1 MNFES
6 SCQCSIEALKILSE
20 LQNVHAVVNVETIL
34 DLIHRV
40 CTQGNN
46 MVQCKDCTKTPQS
59 SIVALPALSEK
70 CLPLL
75 EALCSA
81 YDISTQPGIFD
92 SAMLAFEQPPS
103 PFICIRS
110 KVIMGKTELDEG
122 ESRLLVRTVLGRNL
136 VRLVQ
141 LMEGLKGI
149 FLVMS
154 KSSHMSHNRTSTLR
168 ACELSVETT
177 ISRLA
182 VLMQIL
188 EGDGDHVPLLN

>member
-1 MNFES
+1 M
-6 SCQCSIEALKILSE
+6 KTVRILSE

-34 DLIHRV
+34 DLIHRI
-40 CTQGNN
+40 CSQGSN
-46 MVQCKDCTKTPQS
+46 MVECKDCIKTPQS
-59 SIVALPALSEK
+59 TIVALPALSEK

-81 YDISTQPGIFD
+81 YNISTQRGFFD

-110 KVIMGKTELDEG
+110 KVMLGETELDED
-122 ESRLLVRTVLGRNL
+122 ESRLLVRTVLRRSL
-136 VRLVQ
+136 VRLVH

-149 FLVMS
+149 LLVLS
-154 KSSHMSHNRTSTLR
+154 KDSQISHNTVPTLR

-182 VLMQIL
+182 VLMQII
-188 EGDGDHVPLLN
+188 EGDGDTISQMN

>member
-6 SCQCSIEALKILSE
+6 SCQCSTEALKIRSE

-34 DLIHRV
+34 DVIHRV
-40 CTQGNN
+40 CTQGSN
-46 MVQCKDCTKTPQS
+46 MVLCKDCVKNPQS

-81 YDISTQPGIFD
+81 YDISTQPGFFD
-92 SAMLAFEQPPS
+92 SAMLAFEQPPT

-122 ESRLLVRTVLGRNL
+122 ESRLLVRTVLERSV
-136 VRLVQ
+136 VRLVH

-154 KSSHMSHNRTSTLR
+154 KSCHVSHNGTSTLR

-188 EGDGDHVPLLN
+188 EGDGDHIPI

>member
-1 MNFES
+1 MAFES
-6 SCQCSIEALKILSE
+6 ACQCSMEALKILSE
-20 LQNVHAVVNVETIL
+20 LQNMHAVVNVEIIL

-40 CTQGNN
+40 CTQGSR
-46 MVQCKDCTKTPQS
+46 MVQCQDCVKTPQS

-81 YDISTQPGIFD
+81 YDISTQLGFFD

-103 PFICIRS
+103 LFICIRS
-110 KVIMGKTELDEG
+110 KVMLGDTELDEG

-149 FLVMS
+149 LLVML
-154 KSSHMSHNRTSTLR
+154 KSCQTFHNSTSTLR

-182 VLMQIL
+182 VLMQII
-188 EGDGDHVPLLN
+188 ESDGENVPLLN

>member
-1 MNFES
+1 MSFES
-6 SCQCSIEALKILSE
+6 CCQCSIEALKILSE

-34 DLIHRV
+34 DLIQRV
-40 CTQGNN
+40 CTQGSN
-46 MVQCKDCTKTPQS
+46 MVQCKDCIKSPQS
-59 SIVALPALSEK
+59 SIVALPALSKK

-81 YDISTQPGIFD
+81 YDISTQPGFFD
-92 SAMLAFEQPPS
+92 SAMLAFEQPPL

-110 KVIMGKTELDEG
+110 KVTLGETELDES
-122 ESRLLVRTVLGRNL
+122 ESRLLVRTVLGQSL

-149 FLVMS
+149 LLVMS
-154 KSSHMSHNRTSTLR
+154 KSSHTSHNSPSTLR
-168 ACELSVETT
+168 ACELSVDTT

-182 VLMQIL
+182 VLMQII
-188 EGDGDHVPLLN
+188 EGDSDNVPLLN

>member
-1 MNFES
+1 M
-6 SCQCSIEALKILSE
+6 EALKILSE

-40 CTQGNN
+40 CTHGSN
-46 MVQCKDCTKTPQS
+46 MVQCKDCIKSPQS

-81 YDISTQPGIFD
+81 YDISTQPGFFD
-92 SAMLAFEQPPS
+92 SAMLAFDQPPS

-110 KVIMGKTELDEG
+110 KIILGESELDES
-122 ESRLLVRTVLGRNL
+122 ESRLLVRTVLGRSL

-149 FLVMS
+149 LLVMS
-154 KSSHMSHNRTSTLR
+154 KSSLTSHNSTSTLR
-168 ACELSVETT
+168 TCELSVETT

-182 VLMQIL
+182 VLMQII
-188 EGDGDHVPLLN
+188 EGYGDNVSILN